1 MAGINGFGA
10 GNYGNYGNNVNKA
23 GQKAQ
28 NLKQQGVANNQA
40 EALTFKK
47 TDALDGFVKTTT
59 TQNAK
64 KEDKGE
70 KTEDKKADNK
80 KETSKLKTAL
90 KKAWNKVVD
99 AGCWALTKMG
109 EFKLSS
115 GLYDSRFKDV

>member
-10 GNYGNYGNNVNKA
+10 GSYGNYGNNVNRA
-23 GQKAQ
+23 AQNAQ

-47 TDALDGFVKTTT
+47 TDALDELVITTT
-59 TQNAK
+59 TQRAK

-80 KETSKLKTAL
+80 KGNSKIKTFL
-90 KKAWNKVVD
+90 KKAWNLLMK
-99 AGCWALTKMG
+99 GCQ
-109 EFKLSS
+109 KLST
-115 GLYDSRFKDV
+115 DSLEEAQFESMKFKDV